1 MSDQSE
7 SPKSPPASV
16 AAAPLPLAP
25 LPLPEIRQQQLRES
39 RLFKVEQLDLRFS
52 NGEERRYERVLGSTV
67 GAVLIVALRADG
79 KVLLIR
85 EYACG
90 THSYEV
96 GLPKGRLEPGESVL
110 HGANRE
116 LREETGFAARQLQ
129 EITSLTL
136 APGYMVHRTH
146 VVLARDLYPSP
157 LPGDEPEPI
166 EVIPWPMDDLLAL
179 AMRDDCSEG
188 RCLAALYLV
197 RDHLKHIDQLETTDA
212 SNQPAA

>member
-1 MSDQSE
+1 MSDRVDNKDSNA
-7 SPKSPPASV
+7 PTMAS
-16 AAAPLPLAP
+16 ASLQLEPLK
-25 LPLPEIRQQQLRES
+25 LPEIRHQQLRQSE
-39 RLFKVEQLDLRFS
+39 LFRVEQLDLRFS
-52 NGEERRYERVLGSTV
+52 NGEQRRYERVLGSTV
-67 GAVLIVALRADG
+67 GAVLIVAMRDDG

-110 HGANRE
+110 DGANRE
-116 LREETGFAARQLQ
+116 LQEETGFAARQLD

-166 EVIPWPMDDLLAL
+166 EVIPWMMDDLLAL
-179 AMRDDCSEG
+179 ALRDDCSEG

-197 RDHLKHIDQLETTDA
+197 RDYLQHMDA
-212 SNQPAA
+212 NK